1 MVEKDKRVWKFL
13 NFYFY
18 LTLIQTTVLNSWV
31 FIFFSWDIMEP
42 IIQCFTYMN
51 AIAGYYYWCLS
62 NGGDYEISSII
73 NFLKNKILFSSSI
86 NKALKGKQEI

>member
-1 MVEKDKRVWKFL
+1 MVEK

-18 LTLIQTTVLNSWV
+18 LTLIQTIVLNSCV

-42 IIQCFTYMN
+42 ITQCITYMN

-73 NFLKNKILFSSSI
+73 NFLKNRTLFSRRY
-86 NKALKGKQEI
+86 Q